1 MPQRNSSRRT
11 ATRLVLFTAAGW
23 ALWAL
28 GRTSAEAEAAAETQ
42 APDPWRLDVELDE
55 VTAKPKPTRPRW
67 NRRRLATSLT
77 FATLFFAGAAFSAG
91 AGDTLVQAVEDD
103 EPAAAETT
111 TETNAT
117 ETTATETTAEEPAG
131 EPARATE
138 EAPAEE
144 PAAEAPPAESTE
156 PAEDEADSSEAAP
169 SEPAPADEDSGEAAP
184 SPAPADEEPTK
195 AGDEP
200 APEPAPEPGPGPA
213 EGTSAGS
220 NSAEE
225 HAPAAAGEAHGH
237 DHEAAALEDEGG
249 FPTVWLYRAM
259 PDPTP
264 PAKRL
269 MPDFAKSL
277 RRASRD
283 AGVDWALVLG
293 VLRADGH
300 RDRRPASRL
309 ELRRLT
315 DRLAELGA
323 AKHPRQAAFAYGGKE
338 AFADK
343 SVALARYNRSVGL
356 RALVKG
362 LTATKEKLERRT
374 LTDRRLDIYAGGR
387 ADIATGKVD
396 VRVLSLLLYL
406 AESHGQV
413 TVSSLFSGHRYYSRP
428 GVVSR
433 HMHGLAVDIAALE
446 GRSILGNQ
454 EPGGLTERAVRNI
467 LLLPTEVQPQQ
478 VISLLGLGGASFPL
492 ADHGDHI
499 HVGY

>member
-28 GRTSAEAEAAAETQ
+28 GRTSAGAEAAAETQ
-42 APDPWRLDVELDE
+42 SPDPWRLDVELDE
-55 VTAKPKPTRPRW
+55 VTAKPKPSRPRW
-67 NRRRLATSLT
+67 SRRRLATSLT

-111 TETNAT
+111 TET
-117 ETTATETTAEEPAG
+117 TETTAEEPA
-131 EPARATE
+131 TE
-138 EAPAEE
+138 EAPATEETPTEE
-144 PAAEAPPAESTE
+144 PAAEAASAEATE
-156 PAEDEADSSEAAP
+156 PAEGEADSSESADA
-169 SEPAPADEDSGEAAP
+169 EAAPADPTPAEEDSGEAAP
-184 SPAPADEEPTK
+184 PPAPADEEPTK
-195 AGDEP
+195 AGDAP

-220 NSAEE
+220 DD
-225 HAPAAAGEAHGH
+225 AAATSGEAHDHGH
-237 DHEAAALEDEGG
+237 DAASLEDEGG
-249 FPTVWLYRAM
+249 FPTVWLYRAL

-264 PAKRL
+264 PARRL

-277 RRASRD
+277 RRASGD

-300 RDRRPASRL
+300 RGRRPASSL
-309 ELRRLT
+309 ELRRLAN
-315 DRLAELGA
+315 RLAKLGA
-323 AKHPRQAAFAYGGKE
+323 ADDAWQAAFAYRERK
-338 AFADK
+338 AFADRA
-343 SVALARYNRSVGL
+343 VALARYNRAVGL
-356 RALVKG
+356 RSLVTG
-362 LTATKEKLERRT
+362 LAAAKERLERRV
-374 LTDRRLDIYAGGR
+374 LRDRRLDLYPGGR
-387 ADIATGKVD
+387 ADVETGKVD
-396 VRVLSLLLYL
+396 VRVLTLLRYL

-413 TVSSLFSGHRYYSRP
+413 TVSSLFTGHRYFSRP

-467 LLLPTEVQPQQ
+467 LLLPVEVQPQQ

-492 ADHGDHI
+492 SDHGDHI

>member
-28 GRTSAEAEAAAETQ
+28 GRTSAEAEPAAETQ
-42 APDPWRLDVELDE
+42 SPDPWRLDVELDE
-55 VTAKPKPTRPRW
+55 VTAKPKPSRPRW
-67 NRRRLATSLT
+67 SRRRLATSLT

-111 TETNAT
+111 TET
-117 ETTATETTAEEPAG
+117 TETTAEEP
-131 EPARATE
+131 PAEEIPATE
-138 EAPAEE
+138 DTPTEE
-144 PAAEAPPAESTE
+144 PAAEAPSAEATE
-156 PAEDEADSSEAAP
+156 PADGEADP
-169 SEPAPADEDSGEAAP
+169 SESADAEASPADPAPAEEDSGEATP

-195 AGDEP
+195 AGDDP
-200 APEPAPEPGPGPA
+200 APEPAPEPGPGPS

-220 NSAEE
+220 DPA
-225 HAPAAAGEAHGH
+225 AAAGEAHDHGH
-237 DHEAAALEDEGG
+237 DAASLEDEGG
-249 FPTVWLYRAM
+249 FPTVWLYRAL

-264 PAKRL
+264 PARRL

-277 RRASRD
+277 RRASGD

-293 VLRADGH
+293 VLRADGQ
-300 RDRRPASRL
+300 RGRRPASSL
-309 ELRRLT
+309 ELRRLAN
-315 DRLAELGA
+315 RLAKLGA
-323 AKHPRQAAFAYGGKE
+323 AGDAWQATFAYGGRKV
-338 AFADK
+338 FADR
-343 SVALARYNRSVGL
+343 SVALARYNRAVGL
-356 RALVKG
+356 RALVTG
-362 LTATKEKLERRT
+362 LKAAKEKLERRV
-374 LTDRRLDIYAGGR
+374 LRDRRLNVYPGGR
-387 ADIATGKVD
+387 SDVATGKVD

-406 AESHGQV
+406 AESHDQV

-433 HMHGLAVDIAALE
+433 HIHGLAVDIAALE

-467 LLLPTEVQPQQ
+467 LLLPAEVQPQQ

-492 ADHGDHI
+492 SDHGDHI

>member
-28 GRTSAEAEAAAETQ
+28 GRTSAEADAAAETRS
-42 APDPWRLDVELDE
+42 PDPWRLDVELDE
-55 VTAKPKPTRPRW
+55 VTAKPKPNRPGW

-91 AGDTLVQAVEDD
+91 AGDTLVEAVEDD

-111 TETNAT
+111 TET
-117 ETTATETTAEEPAG
+117 TAEEPAP
-131 EPARATE
+131 EAAPPIA
-138 EAPAEE
+138 EAPADE
-144 PAAEAPPAESTE
+144 PAAETSPADATE
-156 PAEDEADSSEAAP
+156 PADGEAAP
-169 SEPAPADEDSGEAAP
+169 SEPAPPAPSEDDSGEASP
-184 SPAPADEEPTK
+184 TPAPAEEQ
-195 AGDEP
+195 P
-200 APEPAPEPGPGPA
+200 AKQGGAPAANPAPAPEPGPGPA
-213 EGTSAGS
+213 EGTSAAS
-220 NSAEE
+220 KSAGNG
-225 HAPAAAGEAHGH
+225 APAAAGEADH
-237 DHEAAALEDEGG
+237 DHGAAALEDEGG
-249 FPTVWLYRAM
+249 FPTIWLYRAL

-264 PAKRL
+264 PARRL
-269 MPDFAKSL
+269 TREFATSL
-277 RRASRD
+277 RRAAGD

-300 RDRRPASRL
+300 RGRHPASGL
-309 ELRRLT
+309 ELRRLAN
-315 DRLAELGA
+315 RLAALGA
-323 AKHPRQAAFAYGGKE
+323 ADDAWRAVFAYRE
-338 AFADK
+338 RTAFADR
-343 SVALARYNRSVGL
+343 SVALARYNRAVGL
-356 RALVKG
+356 RSLVRG
-362 LTATKEKLERRT
+362 LAAAKEKLERRV
-374 LTDRRLDIYAGGR
+374 LRDRRLDIYPGGS
-387 ADIATGKVD
+387 ADVETGKVD

-433 HMHGLAVDIAALE
+433 HVHGLAVDIAALE

-467 LLLPTEVQPQQ
+467 LLLPVEVQPQQ
-478 VISLLGLGGASFPL
+478 VISLLGLGGPSFPL